1 MPKYDFNKFGS
12 NFIAITLQHGF
23 SPVNLLHFFRTSFS
37 KNTPGRVLLCQTSI
51 KNKSKENGIETGC
64 AKCLKKE

>member
-23 SPVNLLHFFRTSFS
+23 SPVNLLHIFRRPFS
-37 KNTPGRVLLCQTSI
+37 KNTSGRLLLCQTSI
-51 KNKSKENGIETGC
+51 KNKSKEKGIESGC